1 MLKSYQHKPKEKIS
15 WLRPWNRHT
24 RPTQIDQMCCQL
36 WGWIDLLLHFLCL
49 LLSLIKVNLQ
59 RREGKIDLFHVALLS
74 FLFWDLPG
82 LWPLTKN
89 CIYWIYSGWLLFK
102 LKKVI
107 INCPWEMQQCVCCK
121 DVAATMIQWFTHC
134 SFYEYHGDNTSGL
147 SRVFGFPVTQEF
159 IFVLWILWMCW
170 LDLFSSSF
178 RLPRSLKPTLWSNFK
193 KRFVCLTCIL
203 CIYPLMSLYMFS
215 FCSSFPY
222 FGTWREA
229 TVTSR
234 KQVCF

>member
-15 WLRPWNRHT
+15 WFRPWNRHT

-107 INCPWEMQQCVCCK
+107 INCLWEMQQCVCCK

-134 SFYEYHGDNTSGL
+134 SFQSLAVLVTHVHWCLFQDTAHYRMTS
-147 SRVFGFPVTQEF
+147 SQDEP
-159 IFVLWILWMCW
+159 
-170 LDLFSSSF
+170 DP
-178 RLPRSLKPTLWSNFK
+178 LPS
-193 KRFVCLTCIL
+193 
-203 CIYPLMSLYMFS
+203 
-215 FCSSFPY
+215 
-222 FGTWREA
+222 
-229 TVTSR
+229 
-234 KQVCF
+234 VCFGSICKPWL